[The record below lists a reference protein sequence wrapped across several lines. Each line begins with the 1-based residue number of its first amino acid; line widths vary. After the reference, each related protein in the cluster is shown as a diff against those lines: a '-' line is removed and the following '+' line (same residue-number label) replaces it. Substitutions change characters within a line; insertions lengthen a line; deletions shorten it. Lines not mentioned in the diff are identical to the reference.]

1 MTRPL
6 VTNSSRLIT
15 PDIQRFLLQALAWN
29 IAFFGLL
36 RLTWI
41 EEHVVGAIVEFQTTL
56 VTWYGVA
63 AHKGIIVNAS
73 CSGTDVMALCGAIT
87 LAYPAPWRR
96 RFAGAACG
104 LAVILTLNA
113 IRIATLYLAASDP
126 ARLDLLHL
134 YVWPTTLAAVTAA
147 YLFAWIC
154 WSERKSPVIDV
165 DRRWVRFGLFT
176 AGSLAVYAAS
186 VPWIFASPLM
196 ARMGTWTVGAGGAVL
211 SLMGAS
217 VTTTGNVLLT
227 GRGAFQVTPE
237 CLYTPMTA
245 LYLAAVL
252 ALPASGRRRLGW
264 CLLGI
269 PLFLAFGVVRLLV
282 LALPPFVAD
291 SPVFLAHGFYQIVV
305 GASAIMVAAHASLG
319 ASAGYGALRRSVA
332 KASARAGLRASG
344 RTVVAL
350 AAALAGAILLGPV
363 WESAL
368 VRTAHI
374 VQAIVPMTTATFVQ
388 AGDRQGALA
397 LLPAFQVGCMIGL
410 WMAVTGGRNR
420 RRLLTSLAVIAGSQ
434 LALLVVLGIIR
445 SGLEIEPHA
454 LVIRGWALVVPLVI
468 AAGWGAGGAT
478 VPVGEKPALAGQAAA
493 LAYAKPRVAIGVEYV
508 VDARGCDPEALRSL
522 PRLQALFARL
532 LGELA
537 LEMAAAPVWHVFP
550 GHGGITGV
558 VLLAESHL
566 TIHTFPESG
575 CAAIDLY
582 CCRRSADWPWA
593 ERLAESLGASEVEV
607 KVIRR
612 G

>member
-6 VTNSSRLIT
+6 ITHSSRLIT

-87 LAYPAPWRR
+87 LAYPASWRR

-196 ARMGTWTVGAGGAVL
+196 AQMGTWTVGAGGAVL
-211 SLMGAS
+211 SSMGAS

-245 LYLAAVL
+245 LYLAGVL

-269 PLFLAFGVVRLLV
+269 PLFLAFGVARLLV

-319 ASAGYGALRRSVA
+319 
-332 KASARAGLRASG
+332 ARAGLRASG

-374 VQAIVPMTTATFVQ
+374 VQAIVPMTTATLLQ
-388 AGDRQGALA
+388 TGDRQGALA

-410 WMAVTGGRNR
+410 WMAVTGGQNR

-434 LALLVVLGIIR
+434 LALLVVLGIMR
-445 SGLEIEPHA
+445 SSLEIEPHA
-454 LVIRGWALVVPLVI
+454 LVIRGWALVVPLVV
-468 AAGWGAGGAT
+468 AAGWGVGGAA
-478 VPVGEKPALAGQAAA
+478 VSVRGKPALAGPADS
-493 LAYAKPRVAIGVEYV
+493 LVNAKPRVAIGVEYV

-522 PRLQALFARL
+522 PRLQALFARV

-537 LEMAAAPVWHVFP
+537 LEVAAAPVWHVFP

-593 ERLAESLGASEVEV
+593 ARLAESLGAREVEV

>member
-6 VTNSSRLIT
+6 ITHSSRLIT

-196 ARMGTWTVGAGGAVL
+196 AQMSTWTVGAGGAVL
-211 SLMGAS
+211 SSMGAS

-245 LYLAAVL
+245 LYLAGVL

-269 PLFLAFGVVRLLV
+269 PLFLAFGVARLLV

-305 GASAIMVAAHASLG
+305 GASAIMIAAHASLA
-319 ASAGYGALRRSVA
+319 ASAKATARCAEASRRRA
-332 KASARAGLRASG
+332 AGLRASG

-374 VQAIVPMTTATFVQ
+374 VQAIVPMTTATLLQ
-388 AGDRQGALA
+388 AGD
-397 LLPAFQVGCMIGL
+397 
-410 WMAVTGGRNR
+410 
-420 RRLLTSLAVIAGSQ
+420 
-434 LALLVVLGIIR
+434 
-445 SGLEIEPHA
+445 
-454 LVIRGWALVVPLVI
+454 
-468 AAGWGAGGAT
+468 
-478 VPVGEKPALAGQAAA
+478 
-493 LAYAKPRVAIGVEYV
+493 
-508 VDARGCDPEALRSL
+508 
-522 PRLQALFARL
+522 
-532 LGELA
+532 
-537 LEMAAAPVWHVFP
+537 
-550 GHGGITGV
+550 
-558 VLLAESHL
+558 
-566 TIHTFPESG
+566 
-575 CAAIDLY
+575 
-582 CCRRSADWPWA
+582 
-593 ERLAESLGASEVEV
+593 
-607 KVIRR
+607 
-612 G
+612 